1 MPEGSKAKTSGQ
13 AENGKE
19 MTAKATAEKFEER
32 LEHEK
37 TAQVK
42 NTTPKKE
49 AREEVKK
56 ESPKKEE
63 VVKEEVKKEEV
74 KTETSGVAKESAQKT
89 AKKAA
94 VKAKKAVKEPVVP
107 ELILQYDDNGAMQAD
122 ITDVIARV
130 KAAYIADGHRE
141 SSIKSLCVYL
151 KPQDWKAYYVI
162 NNKIEGNIDLF

>member
-1 MPEGSKAKTSGQ
+1 MTQSKIAIPLNKS
-13 AENGKE
+13 KIP
-19 MTAKATAEKFEER
+19 
-32 LEHEK
+32 
-37 TAQVK
+37 
-42 NTTPKKE
+42 TPKKE